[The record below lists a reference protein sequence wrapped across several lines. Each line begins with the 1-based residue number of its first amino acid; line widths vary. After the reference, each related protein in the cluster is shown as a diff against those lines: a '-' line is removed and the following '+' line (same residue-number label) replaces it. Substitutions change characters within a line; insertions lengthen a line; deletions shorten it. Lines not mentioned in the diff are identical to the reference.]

1 MFNIDDLKGPGHD
14 SRKTSSSTNQQNVI
28 HGGSLAIILQQA
40 LVSEDKDQLDWILSQ
55 QDEIVIDKTL
65 QQLKDPITISSLFK
79 QILVKYQVQKAE
91 ETIALTLWLKQLLKL
106 HWTTLLTKKSQDT
119 SSAESLV
126 ALKHFIEAKTKH
138 LNDIILVKGK
148 LEMLKNC

>member
-1 MFNIDDLKGPGHD
+1 
-14 SRKTSSSTNQQNVI
+14 
-28 HGGSLAIILQQA
+28 
-40 LVSEDKDQLDWILSQ
+40 
-55 QDEIVIDKTL
+55 
-65 QQLKDPITISSLFK
+65 
-79 QILVKYQVQKAE
+79 VKYQVQKAE